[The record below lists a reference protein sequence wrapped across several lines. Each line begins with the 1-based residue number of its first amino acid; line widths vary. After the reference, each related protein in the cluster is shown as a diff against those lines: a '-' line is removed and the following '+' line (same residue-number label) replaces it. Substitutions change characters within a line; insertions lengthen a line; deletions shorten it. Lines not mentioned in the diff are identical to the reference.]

1 MSMLRR
7 AQRRRRDLL
16 RRTAAAA
23 CTLLFAM
30 TGHEAL
36 AGSNDA
42 LHDVYGYYSY
52 MMDVKDEIASYRAAK
67 EALAQAKKDLA
78 DAQQNLADAKAGV
91 ADAAANL
98 AQAKANLHDAEVQ
111 LAAVKNALAAAEALS
126 AQRTQEAIA
135 AQQAEADYAPT
146 VYAQRAHVEAISARY
161 DRMAAASGDTS
172 APLSNTAEK
181 DRAAVVARVLNEV
194 GYQQNRVNDAQ
205 VMVNAAL
212 AGAVPAEGA
221 SEGTANTSAIDAAS
235 AEVEAAQSELD
246 AVEDYFSQLTAA
258 REAAED
264 AERDAREAVADYQ
277 QDLAD
282 STTNLAEATSYVADA
297 ENYQQQA
304 AAWERDAVR
313 DEGTAEQQLRVAQHD
328 LDYFGEGAGWQTGAE
343 YYVWR
348 GERGGHQLYLPLSY
362 YKRTHRGKQKLDYGL
377 STGYVQS
384 DTGFVNGAV
393 SGWTDTSLSLTLRNE
408 NPINSVRYGFGISIP
423 TGQSRIGAKAVVPES
438 LARFTDFGAGW
449 QYIPSIEV
457 LHKIT
462 EQDRLTGRMSYTM
475 RGGYNY
481 SREVWD
487 AHVSPGNILAQELE
501 YLHTDA
507 KKTYMVQLYHNS
519 TGNAVQDSIDT
530 DAGTITGKS
539 DYRDGDDWEL
549 RFFYHRG
556 ITKKDA
562 LRYYTILSQTQAGTA
577 PGSSSIGRQYYGIG
591 VRHTISKRLTW
602 QVMAHY
608 QKVSSTY
615 DPLRTELNT
624 GGGFS
629 RRSLLAELACRMS
642 DRKQLV
648 LQTER
653 YVRTDEGGGGYHGWG
668 MTLWYNES
676 L

>member
-7 AQRRRRDLL
+7 AQHRRRDLL
-16 RRTAAAA
+16 RRTTAAA
-23 CTLLFAM
+23 CMLFFAM

-98 AQAKANLHDAEVQ
+98 AQAKANLHDAEDH
-111 LAAVKNALAAAEALS
+111 LAAVKIALAAAEEAS
-126 AQRTQEAIA
+126 AQRTREAIA

-146 VYAQRAHVEAISARY
+146 VYAQRAHVAAVNAQY
-161 DRMAAASGDTS
+161 DRTVETVSGRTS
-172 APLSNTAEK
+172 PRSPAGQ
-181 DRAAVVARVLNEV
+181 DRAAVVARVLKEV
-194 GYQQNRVNDAQ
+194 GYQQNRVVDAQ
-205 VMVNAAL
+205 VMVDAAL
-212 AGAVPAEGA
+212 AGATPEAAATGEAET
-221 SEGTANTSAIDAAS
+221 EAIDRAS
-235 AEVEAAQSELD
+235 AAVEAAQSELD

-264 AERDAREAVADYQ
+264 AERDAREAVAGYQ

-282 STTNLAEATSYVADA
+282 STTNLAEATSYVTDA

-343 YYVWR
+343 YYAWR

-377 STGYVQS
+377 STGYVKS

-408 NPINSVRYGFGISIP
+408 NPVNSVRYGFGISIP

-487 AHVSPGNILAQELE
+487 AHVSPGNIFAQELE

-507 KKTYMVQLYHNS
+507 KKTYMVQLYHNA

-539 DYRDGDDWEL
+539 HYRDGDDWEL

-608 QKVSSTY
+608 QKVNSTY

>member
-7 AQRRRRDLL
+7 AQRRRDLL

-135 AQQAEADYAPT
+135 AQQAEADYALT
-146 VYAQRAHVEAISARY
+146 VYAQRAHVAAMNAQY
-161 DRMAAASGDTS
+161 DRTVETVSGRT
-172 APLSNTAEK
+172 APRSPAGQ

-194 GYQQNRVNDAQ
+194 GYQQNRVVDAQ
-205 VMVNAAL
+205 VMVDAAL
-212 AGAVPAEGA
+212 AGATPAEAATGEA
-221 SEGTANTSAIDAAS
+221 ETKVIDRAS
-235 AEVEAAQSELD
+235 AEVDAAQSELD

-264 AERDAREAVADYQ
+264 AERDAREAVAGYQ

-282 STTNLAEATSYVADA
+282 STTNLAEATSYVTDA

-328 LDYFGEGAGWQTGAE
+328 LDYFGEGSGWQTGAE
-343 YYVWR
+343 YYAWR

-362 YKRTHRGKQKLDYGL
+362 YKRTHRGKQKLDYGI
-377 STGYVQS
+377 STGYVKS

-539 DYRDGDDWEL
+539 HYRDGDDWEL

-608 QKVSSTY
+608 QKVNSTY

>member
-1 MSMLRR
+1 M
-7 AQRRRRDLL
+7 
-16 RRTAAAA
+16 
-23 CTLLFAM
+23 
-30 TGHEAL
+30 
-36 AGSNDA
+36 
-42 LHDVYGYYSY
+42 
-52 MMDVKDEIASYRAAK
+52 
-67 EALAQAKKDLA
+67 
-78 DAQQNLADAKAGV
+78 
-91 ADAAANL
+91 
-98 AQAKANLHDAEVQ
+98 
-111 LAAVKNALAAAEALS
+111 
-126 AQRTQEAIA
+126 
-135 AQQAEADYAPT
+135 
-146 VYAQRAHVEAISARY
+146 
-161 DRMAAASGDTS
+161 
-172 APLSNTAEK
+172 
-181 DRAAVVARVLNEV
+181 
-194 GYQQNRVNDAQ
+194 
-205 VMVNAAL
+205 
-212 AGAVPAEGA
+212 
-221 SEGTANTSAIDAAS
+221 
-235 AEVEAAQSELD
+235 
-246 AVEDYFSQLTAA
+246 
-258 REAAED
+258 
-264 AERDAREAVADYQ
+264 
-277 QDLAD
+277 
-282 STTNLAEATSYVADA
+282 ADA

-343 YYVWR
+343 YYAWR

-377 STGYVQS
+377 STGYVKS

-408 NPINSVRYGFGISIP
+408 NPVNSVRYGFGISIP

-487 AHVSPGNILAQELE
+487 AHVSPGNIFAQELE

-539 DYRDGDDWEL
+539 HYRDGDDWEL

-608 QKVSSTY
+608 QKVNSTY

>member
-1 MSMLRR
+1 MSMMRKLT
-7 AQRRRRDLL
+7 RRRGALL
-16 RRTAAAA
+16 RPAAAAA
-23 CTLLFAM
+23 CALCFGAM
-30 TGHEAL
+30 ADEVSAASHDT
-36 AGSNDA
+36 
-42 LHDVYGYYSY
+42 LHDVPGYFSY
-52 MMDVKDEIASYRAAK
+52 MMNVEGEIRSYHAAVDG
-67 EALAQAKKDLA
+67 LAQAKIDLENA
-78 DAQQNLADAKAGV
+78 KHNLVEARAGA
-91 ADAAANL
+91 ADAAQNL
-98 AQAKANLHDAEVQ
+98 ELGGRNLRAAEDH
-111 LAAVKNALAAAEALS
+111 LAAVRIALGVAEEESAA
-126 AQRTQEAIA
+126 RTREAIA

-172 APLSNTAEK
+172 APLSSAAEK

-205 VMVNAAL
+205 AMVNAAL
-212 AGAVPAEGA
+212 AGAAPAETA
-221 SEGTANTSAIDAAS
+221 EGTSDTSAIDAAS
-235 AEVEAAQSELD
+235 AEVDAAQSELD
-246 AVEDYFSQLTAA
+246 AIEDYFSQLTAA

-264 AERDAREAVADYQ
+264 AERDAREAVAGYQ

-282 STTNLAEATSYVADA
+282 STTNLAEATSYVMDA

-328 LDYFGEGAGWQTGAE
+328 LNCFGEGVGWQTGAE
-343 YYVWR
+343 YYAWR

-362 YKRTHRGKQKLDYGL
+362 YKRTHRGKQKLDYGI
-377 STGYVQS
+377 STGYVKS

-408 NPINSVRYGFGISIP
+408 NPINSVRYGFGLSIP

-487 AHVSPGNILAQELE
+487 AHVSPGNIFAQELE

-539 DYRDGDDWEL
+539 HYRDGDDWEL

-556 ITKKDA
+556 VTKKDV

-608 QKVSSTY
+608 QKVNSTY

-648 LQTER
+648 LQAER

>member
-1 MSMLRR
+1 M
-7 AQRRRRDLL
+7 
-16 RRTAAAA
+16 
-23 CTLLFAM
+23 
-30 TGHEAL
+30 
-36 AGSNDA
+36 
-42 LHDVYGYYSY
+42 
-52 MMDVKDEIASYRAAK
+52 
-67 EALAQAKKDLA
+67 
-78 DAQQNLADAKAGV
+78 
-91 ADAAANL
+91 
-98 AQAKANLHDAEVQ
+98 
-111 LAAVKNALAAAEALS
+111 
-126 AQRTQEAIA
+126 
-135 AQQAEADYAPT
+135 
-146 VYAQRAHVEAISARY
+146 
-161 DRMAAASGDTS
+161 
-172 APLSNTAEK
+172 
-181 DRAAVVARVLNEV
+181 VARVLNEV
-194 GYQQNRVNDAQ
+194 GYQQNRVVDAQ
-205 VMVNAAL
+205 VMVDAAL
-212 AGAVPAEGA
+212 AGATPAEAATGEA
-221 SEGTANTSAIDAAS
+221 ETKVIDRAS

-264 AERDAREAVADYQ
+264 AERDAREAVAGYQ

-328 LDYFGEGAGWQTGAE
+328 LDYFGEGSGWQTGAE

-362 YKRTHRGKQKLDYGL
+362 YKRTHRGKQKLDYGI
-377 STGYVQS
+377 STGYVKS

-539 DYRDGDDWEL
+539 HYRDGDDWEL

-608 QKVSSTY
+608 QKVNSTY